1 LKEPARASARSTLAM
16 ISGAVRNLVQG
27 EGMTYAAAVAFYS
40 CLSLAPLLALC
51 LWITSFLGAGAQR
64 AVVDEMVKLAGLQ
77 TGEAIR
83 SVTEASET
91 SPGAGLA
98 GVLGIVTL
106 LLGATAVFAELQAA
120 MNRIWDVTLEP
131 GRGVW
136 AWIRKRLLSL
146 GMIVVI
152 GFLLLV
158 SLLASAFLNALS
170 SRAHGSLPGADWLW
184 IVLDTGIAFGV
195 YVLLFAALYKV
206 LPDVRIEW
214 RDVWFGAFLTAVLF
228 AAGKL
233 LLGIYIGRAGTGSA
247 YGAAGSLV
255 VLLVWTYYSTA
266 LVFLGAELTQAWAL
280 AHHRDIAPDRHARRG
295 QGRPSGSG
303 SGEERA
309 AAGR

>member
-1 LKEPARASARSTLAM
+1 M
-16 ISGAVRNLVQG
+16 
-27 EGMTYAAAVAFYS
+27 
-40 CLSLAPLLALC
+40 
-51 LWITSFLGAGAQR
+51 LG
-64 AVVDEMVKLAGLQ
+64 
-77 TGEAIR
+77 
-83 SVTEASET
+83 S
-91 SPGAGLA
+91 
-98 GVLGIVTL
+98 VTL

-136 AWIRKRLLSL
+136 AWVRKRLLSL

-158 SLLASAFLNALS
+158 SLLASAFLNAIS

-214 RDVWFGAFLTAVLF
+214 RDVWFGAFITAVLF
-228 AAGKL
+228 AVGKL

-280 AHHRDIAPDRHARRG
+280 AHDRDILPDRHARRG
-295 QGRPSGSG
+295 PGHAQSGHRVP
-303 SGEERA
+303 RA
-309 AAGR
+309 PDAELSR